1 VKKADMIIDLQF
13 GSTGKGLLAGYL
25 AEREKYDVVITA
37 NMPNAGHTFI
47 NAQGVKYIH
56 HCLPNGIVSPDI
68 QYVMLGPGAIFYPE
82 RLIFELEQA
91 WARGHKF
98 QFYIHEAAV
107 PCSIE
112 HAEIEVAWMTDAT
125 NENRIGST
133 RQGSAAAMVQ
143 KIRRQDYTIANDT
156 LSIPEYGF
164 PQLDQYVINQGTWNS
179 ILSNARKILLEGS
192 QGYSLGI
199 NAGFYPYCTSR
210 DCTPARFMADMAVPL
225 PYLRKVIGT
234 CRVHPIRV
242 GGTSGPG
249 YPDQDE
255 ISWTDIGIEPE
266 LTTTTKKERRIFTF
280 SEIQIRRA
288 IFQTCPDE
296 VFLNFTNYDS
306 MAARRV
312 QDYINKLHQEY
323 RMSIEQAFRDE
334 ISWADMRPL
343 VRYEGTGPRSDQVID
358 LATVETT

>member
-1 VKKADMIIDLQF
+1 MIVDLQF
-13 GSTGKGLLAGYL
+13 GSTGKGLIAGYL

-47 NAQGVKYIH
+47 TADGTTYIH
-56 HCLPNGIVSPDI
+56 HCLPNGLVSPDI
-68 QYVMLGPGAIFYPE
+68 QYVMLGPGAIFYPT
-82 RLIFELEQA
+82 RLSVELKQA
-91 WARGHKF
+91 RERGHKF
-98 QFYIHEAAV
+98 QLCIHEAAI
-107 PCSIE
+107 PCTAE
-112 HAEIEVAWMTDAT
+112 HCEEEHEWMGE
-125 NENRIGST
+125 ENRIGST
-133 RQGSAAAMVQ
+133 RQGSAAAMVH
-143 KIRRQDYTIANDT
+143 KIKREDFTIVNDIAMREWPW
-156 LSIPEYGF
+156 LNKYII
-164 PQLDQYVINQGTWNS
+164 DQGDWNA
-179 ILSNARKILLEGS
+179 ILANARKILLEGS

-255 ISWTDIGIEPE
+255 ITWGDIGIEPE
-266 LTTTTKKERRIFTF
+266 LTTTTQRERRIFTF

-296 VFLNFTNYDS
+296 VFLNFTNYDGI
-306 MAARRV
+306 AARRV
-312 QDYINKLHQEY
+312 QDYIDNLLPRGELGV
-323 RMSIEQAFRDE
+323 
-334 ISWADMRPL
+334 PL

-358 LATVETT
+358 LATLRIE